1 MLSSASYEIYDRLAR
16 RSLMTVLVSAVGFIA
31 LITASYAGPEQVSLL
46 GWSGIGVVATGVVFL
61 VLRLAFRWMGRQALF
76 SPLIAFPLGY
86 AAWYGLGLLT
96 LLGDVHSKMLWC
108 CGLGLVFYL
117 LGAAL
122 GGGAGSLSSPRSKIL
137 DEWDNSYFW
146 TVIAV
151 LTALSLMSYLYLVSQ
166 IGIPALDPDAAERR
180 LEVVKYGPLGAVF
193 FTSTWTVLVFVA
205 AKLWSYKG
213 SSAIRILSRAIL
225 LLVSLMLLSLGS
237 RGYLFVPMLA
247 AMVARHFLYK
257 RFRPLTLVLL
267 GIVVF
272 ISLSVYGYLRDSTVP
287 KELVSVHKGD
297 VSELAIF
304 PLIYAYLYIW
314 QPIDTMQQVTEM
326 IPRTIPYQHGFLTF
340 GALRTLLPGHHDMS
354 DMFFKQILGS
364 DFVGGGQP
372 ATVLGPLYADFGF
385 AGVVLGMFFIGLLV
399 ARTYR
404 WMLREPTVFRVL
416 IYAWVMQTLLFS
428 LFGAI
433 FPYITTIWI
442 PFFWWILHATLLRKP
457 TPKPALQAA

>member
-1 MLSSASYEIYDRLAR
+1 MLSSVSSQTYDRPAYRSFVLA
-16 RSLMTVLVSAVGFIA
+16 SVCAVGFIA
-31 LITASYAGPEQVSLL
+31 LVTASYAGPEQVVLL
-46 GWSGIGVVATGVVFL
+46 AWVCTGVVTTGIAFFIL
-61 VLRLAFRWMGRQALF
+61 WFSFRWMGRQALF

-96 LLGDVHSKMLWC
+96 LVGDLHSKLLWC
-108 CGLGLVFYL
+108 SGLGLLFYL
-117 LGAAL
+117 LGAVV
-122 GGGAGSLSSPRSKIL
+122 GGGANSFRNPNAEIV

-146 TVIAV
+146 ALIAV
-151 LTALSLMSYLYLVSQ
+151 LTAFSLMSYLYLVSQ

-205 AKLWSYKG
+205 VKLWSHKG
-213 SSAIRILSRAIL
+213 SSATRILSRVL
-225 LLVSLMLLSLGS
+225 LLLISLILLSLGS
-237 RGYLFVPMLA
+237 RGYLFVPLLT
-247 AMVARHFLYK
+247 AMVVRHFVYK
-257 RFRPLTLVLL
+257 RFRPFTLVLL
-267 GIVVF
+267 GLLIFV
-272 ISLSVYGYLRDSTVP
+272 SLSVYGYLRDSTATQV
-287 KELVSVHKGD
+287 VSVHKGD
-297 VSELAIF
+297 LSELAVF

-314 QPIDTMQQVTEM
+314 QPIDTLQQVTEV

-364 DFVGGGQP
+364 DFEGGGQP

-385 AGVVLGMFFIGLLV
+385 AGVVLGMFFVGLLV

-404 WMLREPTVFRVL
+404 WMRREPTVFRTV

-442 PFFWWILHATLLRKP
+442 PFFWWLLHVTLLRKP
-457 TPKPALQAA
+457 TLEPALRST